1 MTKAEYAEYRDV
13 FPGTECVKLFPD
25 YRKEIDMLITKIN
38 NLEETCKEHPWLR
51 EKITGYQAQLQYK
64 MDALQNRIA
73 GVMKYRS
80 M

>member
-13 FPGTECVKLFPD
+13 FPGSECVKLFPD
-25 YRKEIDMLITKIN
+25 YRKEVDELITKIN

-51 EKITGYQAQLQYK
+51 EKITGYQALLQYK